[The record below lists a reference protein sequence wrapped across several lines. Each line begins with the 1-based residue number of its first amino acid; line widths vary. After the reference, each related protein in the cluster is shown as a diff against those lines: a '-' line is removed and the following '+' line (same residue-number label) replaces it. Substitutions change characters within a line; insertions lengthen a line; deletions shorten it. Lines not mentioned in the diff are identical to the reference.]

1 MKRALITGVSGQDGS
16 LLAELLV
23 GKGYEVH
30 GLVRRSSSGTLSR
43 LTEVRDRL
51 ELHEG
56 DLTDE
61 GSLAR
66 VVADVR
72 PDEIYNLGAQSHVGS
87 SFAAPIATCDATGL
101 GAVRLLEAVRRADLK
116 DTRYYQAGTSEL
128 FGGVSDPPQ
137 SETTPLHPRSPYAYA
152 KAMAH
157 YATINA
163 REAYGLFACN
173 GILFNHEEPGRRGEA
188 FVTRKISR
196 AVARIK
202 LGLQEKLT
210 LGNLEAKRDWG
221 FAGDYVQ
228 AMWLM
233 LQQDQPDDYVVAT
246 GETHSVRE
254 FCEEAFSLLG
264 LDWQQYL
271 KHDARYERPSE
282 VDLLVG
288 DPAKARRQF
297 GWEPKVRFK
306 ELVKIMV
313 EADLDLAKRE
323 AQIAN
328 LPKP

>member
-30 GLVRRSSSGTLSR
+30 GLIRRSASGNLSR

-72 PDEIYNLGAQSHVGS
+72 PDEVYNLAAQSHVGS

-101 GAVRLLEAVRRADLK
+101 GAVRLLEAVRHAGLTE
-116 DTRYYQAGTSEL
+116 TRYYQAGTSEL

-137 SETTPLHPRSPYAYA
+137 SEVTPLHPRSPYAYA

-202 LGLQEKLT
+202 LGLQESLT

-221 FAGDYVQ
+221 RAKDYIE

-233 LQQDQPDDYVVAT
+233 LQQDKPRDYVIAT

-254 FCEEAFSLLG
+254 FVDVAFAHVG
-264 LDWQQYL
+264 LRWD
-271 KHDARYERPSE
+271 KHVTTDTAFNRPSE
-282 VDLLVG
+282 VHVLCG
-288 DPAKARRQF
+288 DASKAAREL
-297 GWEPKVRFK
+297 GWRPKTAFA
-306 ELVKIMV
+306 ELVALMV
-313 EADLDLAKRE
+313 DADLALAGG
-323 AQIAN
+323 
-328 LPKP
+328 